1 MKREK
6 EPINTNLILYFL
18 GRMVSDTGTSIQI
31 IILPLFIIDV
41 GGSAVTIGIF
51 SFLSILPALIVSPF
65 AGVIGDRLNR
75 KMIMVITDLFSSVV
89 ILGLFSLSH
98 LDLLSISMI
107 MTAQAFISILNGI
120 FESATRGML
129 PRLVNQDKLTK
140 SNSTVA
146 SMKSLSYMLGPV
158 LGAILY
164 GNFGINSIF
173 LINGISFLVSAI
185 SETMIQY
192 QHDKRQATAGIEG
205 LMDDLSEGFKFI
217 KSKVIIGKLSIFFLL
232 TYMFVQPIIA
242 VVLPLHYKTSLEYS
256 DTQYGYLQ
264 VIIVLGM
271 LFGSIMAAMV
281 FEKEK
286 TITRPVM
293 IGSVLLMGC
302 MLAFSILIFPV
313 VLLRIG
319 NNSILYFSLLAGVL
333 FLFSVAN
340 ITISIPVQTY
350 IQVNTPDEYMS
361 RTFSL
366 ISMISKGGMPI
377 GALIYGLILDS
388 FDVHRTVLVL
398 NKVL

>member
-242 VVLPLHYKTSLEYS
+242 VVL
-256 DTQYGYLQ
+256 
-264 VIIVLGM
+264 GM

>member
-1 MKREK
+1 
-6 EPINTNLILYFL
+6 
-18 GRMVSDTGTSIQI
+18 
-31 IILPLFIIDV
+31 
-41 GGSAVTIGIF
+41 
-51 SFLSILPALIVSPF
+51 
-65 AGVIGDRLNR
+65 
-75 KMIMVITDLFSSVV
+75 
-89 ILGLFSLSH
+89 
-98 LDLLSISMI
+98 
-107 MTAQAFISILNGI
+107 
-120 FESATRGML
+120 
-129 PRLVNQDKLTK
+129 
-140 SNSTVA
+140 
-146 SMKSLSYMLGPV
+146 
-158 LGAILY
+158 
-164 GNFGINSIF
+164 
-173 LINGISFLVSAI
+173 
-185 SETMIQY
+185 
-192 QHDKRQATAGIEG
+192 
-205 LMDDLSEGFKFI
+205 
-217 KSKVIIGKLSIFFLL
+217 
-232 TYMFVQPIIA
+232 MFVQPIIA